1 MMSSRDGFGP
11 SLKAQRERRG
21 LTLESIARSTKI
33 KGSLL
38 AALERNDVSQWPSGI
53 FRRAFLRSYAKALG
67 VSPEPLLEDFEHYFS
82 EDGAPV
88 PRSWEGAEAGPPPR
102 LTFADDREG
111 GWLLTRDVW
120 QAGAETGLVLLLA
133 WGVSYLAGTGFW
145 TTSGLV
151 ALVYYPVV
159 LALTG
164 RTVQWRELHLP
175 PRKGREQLDGRAGS
189 TSGLGQAALGF
200 SDDQDRVTDDPELP
214 GDDFRHPDEAV
225 H

>member
-1 MMSSRDGFGP
+1 MSGRDGFGP
-11 SLKAQRERRG
+11 SLRTQRERQG

-67 VSPEPLLEDFEHYFS
+67 VSPEPLLEDFEHYFP
-82 EDGAPV
+82 EDGTPV
-88 PRSWEGAEAGPPPR
+88 PRRRDGSEAAPPPR
-102 LTFADDREG
+102 LTFAEDRES
-111 GWLLTRDVW
+111 GWLLTQDVW
-120 QAGAETGLVLLLA
+120 QAGAEVGLVLLLA
-133 WGVSYLAGTGFW
+133 WAVSYLAGTGFW
-145 TTSGLV
+145 TTSGVV

-164 RTVQWRELHLP
+164 RTVQWRELQLP
-175 PRKGREQLDGRAGS
+175 RRKSRAQLNAGAGS
-189 TSGLGQAALGF
+189 APDLDQPALGLTEQQE
-200 SDDQDRVTDDPELP
+200 DGADDPELP
-214 GDDFRHPDEAV
+214 GDEFRHPGEAV